1 VDTYQ
6 AIRARR
12 TIRDFEPRPIDRAV
26 LDRIL
31 EAGLRAPMHDPK
43 DGRRF
48 IVVDDAAVR
57 AELVRGFWRER
68 TPEETAAVVD
78 SWELESPEQRAMFLD
93 ALPKQAAMLLSAGA
107 LVMVCFRQTEPLLEA
122 KASLHQL
129 NAFAEVWSCLE
140 NILVAASAEGIF
152 GVTKIPST
160 PAETQH
166 VRQTL
171 GIPDEYEVACYLALG
186 YPTSGAPS
194 FPPSI
199 GAVGDYVFRNAWA
212 RVGSARSCG
221 AMMGETVG

>member
-1 VDTYQ
+1 MAVDTHQ

-43 DGRRF
+43 HGRRF

-68 TPEETAAVVD
+68 PPEEIAAVVD
-78 SWELESPEQRAMFLD
+78 SWELEFPEQRAMFLD
-93 ALPKQAAMLLSAGA
+93 ALPKQASMVLSAGA
-107 LVMVCFRQTEPLLEA
+107 LVIVCFRQTEPLLDA
-122 KASLHQL
+122 KASLHEL

-140 NILVAASAEGIF
+140 NILVAAAADGIF
-152 GVTKIPST
+152 GVTKIPSS

-166 VRQTL
+166 IRRTL
-171 GIPDEYEVACYLALG
+171 SIPDDYEVACYLPLG
-186 YPTSGAPS
+186 HPTSGAPS
-194 FPPSI
+194 FAPAI
-199 GAVGDYVFRNAWA
+199 GAVGSYVFRNSWG
-212 RVGSARSCG
+212 RV
-221 AMMGETVG
+221 EP

>member
-12 TIRDFEPRPIDRAV
+12 TIRDFEPRPIDRAA

-43 DGRRF
+43 GGRRF

-160 PAETQH
+160 PAETRH

-171 GIPDEYEVACYLALG
+171 QIPDEYEVACYLALG

-221 AMMGETVG
+221 AAMGETVG

>member
-1 VDTYQ
+1 MNIYQ
-6 AIRARR
+6 AIGARR
-12 TIRDFEPRPIDRAV
+12 TIRDFEPRAIERAV

-31 EAGLRAPMHDPK
+31 GAGLRAPMHDPK

-48 IVVDDAAVR
+48 VLVEDAAVR

-68 TPEETAAVVD
+68 THEETAAVVD

-107 LVMVCFRQTEPLLEA
+107 LVIVCFRQTEPLLEA
-122 KASLHQL
+122 KGSLHEL

-140 NILVAASAEGIF
+140 NILVAAAAEGIF

-166 VRQTL
+166 IRGTL
-171 GIPDEYEVACYLALG
+171 GMPNEYEAACYLALG
-186 YPTSGAPS
+186 YSKPGAPS
-194 FPPSI
+194 FAPSI
-199 GAVGDYVFRNAWA
+199 GEVGGYTFRNAWGQA
-212 RVGSARSCG
+212 QP
-221 AMMGETVG
+221 

>member
-1 VDTYQ
+1 VDTHQ

-12 TIRDFEPRPIDRAV
+12 TIRDFEPRPIDRAA

-31 EAGLRAPMHDPK
+31 EAGLRAPTHDPK

-48 IVVDDAAVR
+48 VVVDDAAVR

-68 TPEETAAVVD
+68 TPEEIAAVVD
-78 SWELESPEQRAMFLD
+78 SWGLESPEQRAMFLD

-107 LVMVCFRQTEPLLEA
+107 VVIVCFRQTEPLLEA

-129 NAFAEVWSCLE
+129 NAFAEVWACLE

-160 PAETQH
+160 PAETSH
-166 VRQTL
+166 IRNTL
-171 GIPDEYEVACYLALG
+171 GIPGDYEIPCYLALG
-186 YPTSGAPS
+186 YPRAAATRFVPQLQG
-194 FPPSI
+194 
-199 GAVGDYVFRNAWA
+199 VGNYVFRDAWGRA
-212 RVGSARSCG
+212 
-221 AMMGETVG
+221 EP